1 MLARAQSILGAG
13 AVALVL
19 VAGAGL
25 EGCGG
30 AARQQPVALR
40 VTAPLDSAVVRDRMI
55 EVRGRVRPSGARV
68 LVAGRRATVSGHDF
82 RVTVPLRSGPNVVDL
97 GAWAPGSQTTW
108 AAVRVTR
115 EIVVKLPDL
124 VGAPRG
130 DAVDRLASLGLRS
143 EVAEQRS
150 FFDILNPA
158 AWGVC
163 ETGPHGGAVV
173 PKGTLVRIVVS
184 KSC

>member
-1 MLARAQSILGAG
+1 MLARAQSIVGAG
-13 AVALVL
+13 GVALVL
-19 VAGAGL
+19 VAGACL
-25 EGCGG
+25 AGCEG

-68 LVAGRRATVSGHDF
+68 FVAGRRASVSGDEF
-82 RVTVPLRSGPNVVDL
+82 RAIVPLRSGPNLVDL
-97 GAWAPGSQTTW
+97 GASAPGSQTTW

-130 DAVDRLASLGLRS
+130 SAVDRLATLGLRS
-143 EVAEQRS
+143 EVAKQRS

-158 AWGVC
+158 GWRVC
-163 ETGPHGGAVV
+163 ETGPQGGAEV
-173 PKGTLVRIVVS
+173 PKWTLVRVVVS